1 MIRRPPRSTRTDTLF
16 PYTPLFRSAGPLRR
30 PPPLRAKRTDVAVGD
45 VESDHARAGV
55 DAGAAERA
63 LQQQLAVIVDPLAAG
78 AGESDRGQEE
88 PVLVAL
94 QRRRWRVQHA
104 QAVVHA
110 PAAVQ
115 VQVALPQRHQAAES
129 VVVAVESGEALAV
142 AVEQRRVES

>member
-1 MIRRPPRSTRTDTLF
+1 MRISDW
-16 PYTPLFRSAGPLRR
+16 SS
-30 PPPLRAKRTDVAVGD
+30 DVCS
-45 VESDHARAGV
+45 SD
-55 DAGAAERA
+55 
-63 LQQQLAVIVDPLAAG
+63 L
-78 AGESDRGQEE
+78 QEE

-94 QRRRWRVQHA
+94 QRRRRRVQHA

-142 AVEQRRVES
+142 AVEQRRVERERAPGRVLAEAAYRNALLEIGRAHV